1 MSHQNR
7 EAAMTIHL
15 PTPVHKPAFDITRAS
30 PVVYRVRDL
39 AASRAFYVDLLGMV
53 ASEEDHDTH

>member
-1 MSHQNR
+1 
-7 EAAMTIHL
+7 MTIHL